1 MNKLSRKDIEVKDMA
16 IEVLLYE
23 LKNVKKGL
31 IQAGGL
37 SSEKVVRGQLNAVYK
52 SVVEAIEGVEE
63 ELKKQ
68 EESE

>member
-1 MNKLSRKDIEVKDMA
+1 MSEIVKDMV
-16 IEVLLYE
+16 IEVLLHE
-23 LKNVKKGL
+23 LKNVEKGL
-31 IQAGGL
+31 IKVGKL
-37 SSEKVVRGQLNAVYK
+37 SSEKVVRGQLNTVYK

>member
-1 MNKLSRKDIEVKDMA
+1 MSDIVKDMA

-31 IQAGGL
+31 IKAGGL
-37 SSEKVVRGQLNAVYK
+37 SSEEVVRGQLNTVYK
-52 SVVEAIEGVEE
+52 SVAEAIEGVEE

-68 EESE
+68 EEVK